1 MLIKAQKFSIDKF
14 GRKVYGPYL
23 AKATAKRPG
32 KSKLRRHVILLYPDG
47 TRKNTSYARWLM
59 EEHLGRELTP
69 AETVDHGDE
78 NTLNDSISNFAI
90 MSHAQNC
97 QKHVDRKTQAA
108 VIAPAVHEC
117 FMEQARRT
125 R

>member
-1 MLIKAQKFSIDKF
+1 MPMIDRF
-14 GRKVYGPYL
+14 GRRVYGPYI
-23 AKATAKRPG
+23 AYATAKRRG
-32 KSKLRRHVILLYPDG
+32 KSKLRRHVILTFGEDFKK
-47 TRKNTSYARWLM
+47 RKNMSYARWLM

-97 QKHVDRKTQAA
+97 QKHVDRKAQAA